1 MDFSKLSVLVI
12 EDAEDI
18 AALVERCLSEM
29 AMNVTIVGSNKAAR
43 LAIADKAYDLAILDL
58 GLPDGDGLSL
68 ARDIAAMKNTGLI
81 ILTGRA
87 EVADKVIGLE
97 LGADDYITKPF
108 ERREFNA
115 RVKALA
121 RRIFTLQPTPESNG
135 QAEGTVR
142 FDNWTIHFDKMRIDN
157 TDGTSHDLIS
167 SEFNLLKI
175 FLERPGRVLSRD
187 QLMDYLFETAT
198 PAFDRSIDVRISRLR
213 AKIEEDPKHPTLIVT
228 ARNVGYV
235 FRGKVMR

>member
-1 MDFSKLSVLVI
+1 MDFTKLSVLIV
-12 EDAEDI
+12 EDAQDI
-18 AALVERCLSEM
+18 AELVERCLSEM
-29 AMNVTIVGSNKAAR
+29 AMNVTIVGSNKDAR
-43 LAIADKAYDLAILDL
+43 LSLADKSYDIAILDL

-68 ARDIAAMKNTGLI
+68 ARDIAALNNTGLI

-87 EVADKVIGLE
+87 DVTDKVIGLE

-108 ERREFNA
+108 ERRELNA

-121 RRIFTLQPTPESNG
+121 RRIFTLKAAPLDG
-135 QAEGTVR
+135 AQATGEIR
-142 FDNWTIHFDKMRIDN
+142 FDDWTMYLDKMRIEHTN
-157 TDGTSHDLIS
+157 GTAHDLIS
-167 SEFNLLKI
+167 SEFDLLKI

-187 QLMDYLFETAT
+187 QLMDYLFERAT

-213 AKIEEDPKHPTLIVT
+213 AKIEDDPKHPTLIVT

-235 FRGKVMR
+235 FRGKVLR

>member
-1 MDFSKLSVLVI
+1 MDFTKLSVLVV
-12 EDAEDI
+12 EDDHDI
-18 AALVERCLSEM
+18 SALVERCLGEM
-29 AMNVTIVGSNKAAR
+29 AMHVSVVGSNKDAR
-43 LAIADKAYDLAILDL
+43 LALADKSYDIAIIDL

-68 ARDIAAMKNTGLI
+68 ARDIAAIKNTGLI

-87 EVADKVIGLE
+87 DVTDKVIGLE

-115 RVKALA
+115 RIKALA
-121 RRIFTLQPTPESNG
+121 RRIFALKSAPLDVKQTTG
-135 QAEGTVR
+135 AVR
-142 FDNWTIHFDKMRIDN
+142 FDDWTIHLDKMRIEHS
-157 TDGTSHDLIS
+157 DGTAHDLIS

-187 QLMDYLFETAT
+187 QLMDYLFERAT

-213 AKIEEDPKHPTLIVT
+213 AKIEQDPKHPTLIVT
-228 ARNVGYV
+228 ARNVGYI
-235 FRGKVMR
+235 FRGKVLR